1 MTLGFSCQPLV
12 LAQDIS
18 TTLRVAMERLESA
31 EFDATVPN
39 ENSVQPTSHA
49 IPGDELQ
56 SRSSLRPRLSPA
68 NEVRRSSVQGSTVPD
83 TDFKAPGEAA
93 RNLVDWGFS
102 GSPSFV
108 AVMQSTDLR

>member
-1 MTLGFSCQPLV
+1 V
-12 LAQDIS
+12 H
-18 TTLRVAMERLESA
+18 
-31 EFDATVPN
+31 VPN

-56 SRSSLRPRLSPA
+56 SRSSLRPQLSPA
-68 NEVRRSSVQGSTVPD
+68 NEVRRSTGVQGSTVPD

-93 RNLVDWGFS
+93 RNLVDGGGFS

-108 AVMQSTDLR
+108 AVQKILHVVTASIVTPAASGVLD